1 MRNLYRHACILL
13 LVSFVGLVFPASSL
27 GVIYSFGLHPDKERL
42 VFEFPK
48 AIPVY
53 SLERTGRTGLKL
65 GLPRGF
71 TLDGAASRV
80 DLGGAVLVSKV
91 GAVRGGVEI
100 TLKTPSFGYV
110 SFALEERSKIVV
122 DIFRD
127 PLGARWKP
135 RVSKKSRTAAVTTEP
150 LSDEAPKT
158 PPKVVSKA
166 PSAPKEAPAP
176 GGLGPVPAAPEAKV
190 PSPPASLDREPRRKP
205 FYAVPYVFRGRVRQ
219 VGPDEAEI
227 LTGEKPLDTRPVS
240 QGPVAQ
246 RPAPAASEAF
256 PEAVPEAV
264 SEAAP
269 DKTQFAPSDK
279 LPDTY
284 VPRTDLRAVQVHKAP
299 ASEPGVPVVRSRVV
313 GPLERGVPEGA
324 PSFEFHGMAPPPP
337 PPSVGV
343 APETGE
349 PAVPPQKIAKG
360 VLPSLPEA
368 EPSVPAEGAA
378 LGEALEKEAAEE
390 GLSEEQIQNFQDI
403 LLAAQSAVVSGEY
416 DKALEQLQILLAA
429 QKLPKGMRE
438 EVLYS
443 KADVLYS
450 KNRGELSDHFD
461 EINGAYERAMN
472 FNLGSERVASALLR
486 RGVLNLRVGNIPEAT
501 AYFNLLRT
509 KYKNDINVPQSY
521 YYWGEY
527 YFDNGMYQ
535 EAADQFQYLVQV
547 HPESKFVRE
556 ASVSLARSLRKLG
569 YDKQAFQI
577 VDFIEKRWP
586 RFYIEYP
593 PLLRLLGDAAFA
605 TKRYDKARDDYWT
618 YYNIDPQGDDADIV
632 LARLG
637 DIYVETEKFSAAK
650 GIYEKAATDFPDR
663 EGGLVAKMR
672 LAEEGVYDRPT
683 IREMFSIFDKPFSMR
698 PSQIYNEIIEKYPES
713 GLAPLAQLKLAMWH
727 LWNKKHLD
735 ALKAVTDFQNKFSG
749 NDLSARSKQVGLK
762 AFDQVVSGLMEDEN
776 HAKVVELWNKYPF
789 VGEGWQDLTPETRLS
804 CALSF
809 WKKNKSRQA
818 LKLVLPFMREEQMPR
833 LSEMALSL
841 GLGIYVENRDWE
853 KVVDLGR
860 AAEEWNIDHD
870 HQRELRYAL
879 ALAHENLGEFDR
891 SRSLWLVLGNDRD
904 LDPQQRAYAL
914 FFLAQDALDKREL
927 KTAYDRAQDALSLLL
942 GTGKDK
948 VKIRGLLQILMDVA
962 EGTGRHREALQ
973 WAQDY
978 DGYLPQDDPG
988 RPAFQYRLAGLYKKM
1003 TNVGKW
1009 RSLLEDLRDR
1019 MPGSLYGRMAASD
1032 LQTHTLEQAAREYA
1046 PGGL

>member
-1 MRNLYRHACILL
+1 M
-13 LVSFVGLVFPASSL
+13 
-27 GVIYSFGLHPDKERL
+27 
-42 VFEFPK
+42 
-48 AIPVY
+48 
-53 SLERTGRTGLKL
+53 
-65 GLPRGF
+65 
-71 TLDGAASRV
+71 
-80 DLGGAVLVSKV
+80 SKV
-91 GAVRGGVEI
+91 SAVRGGVEI

-110 SFALEERSKIVV
+110 SFVLEERSKIVM

-135 RVSKKSRTAAVTTEP
+135 KRGERPRAVAAKTKA
-150 LSDEAPKT
+150 APKPET
-158 PPKVVSKA
+158 PKA
-166 PSAPKEAPAP
+166 PQKSVAEVPEASRETFELKEVPLYDEPAP
-176 GGLGPVPAAPEAKV
+176 RPPAPRPAAPRQEALSR
-190 PSPPASLDREPRRKP
+190 PTPLDQAPRRKP
-205 FYAVPYVFRGRVRQ
+205 FYAVPYVFRGQVRQ

-227 LTGEKPLDTRPVS
+227 LTGERTPDTRPAV
-240 QGPVAQ
+240 QEPVAQ
-246 RPAPAASEAF
+246 RPAYTP
-256 PEAVPEAV
+256 PEII
-264 SEAAP
+264 P
-269 DKTQFAPSDK
+269 DKAPPRTSDK
-279 LPDTY
+279 LPDISA
-284 VPRTDLRAVQVHKAP
+284 PRTDLRAVQVRKAP
-299 ASEPGVPVVRSRVV
+299 ASEPGVPVVRAKVL
-313 GPLERGVPEGA
+313 GPSDRGVPEGEA
-324 PSFEFHGMAPPPP
+324 SFRFHGMVPPPP
-337 PPSVGV
+337 PLSA
-343 APETGE
+343 APEPGE
-349 PAVPPQKIAKG
+349 PAGRPQKTAKG
-360 VLPSLPEA
+360 ILPSLPDIA
-368 EPSVPAEGAA
+368 PSVPA
-378 LGEALEKEAAEE
+378 KEAAPEEAVEEAAGE
-390 GLSEEQIQNFQDI
+390 GLSEEELQNFQDI
-403 LLAAQSAVVSGEY
+403 LLAAQSAIVSGEY
-416 DKALEQLQILLAA
+416 DKGLEQLQILLADK
-429 QKLPKGMRE
+429 KLPKGMRE

-450 KNRGELSDHFD
+450 KNRGELADHFD
-461 EINGAYERAMN
+461 AINGAYEKAMN

-486 RGVLNLRVGNIPEAT
+486 RGVLNLRVGNIPEAR

-605 TKRYDKARDDYWT
+605 MKKYDKARNDYWT
-618 YYNIDPQGDDADIV
+618 YYNIDPKGDDADIV

-637 DIYVETEKFSAAK
+637 DIYVQTEKFSAAK
-650 GIYEKAATDFPDR
+650 GIYEKAAVEFPDK

-683 IREMFSIFDKPFSMR
+683 IQEMFSIFDKPFSMG
-698 PSQIYNEIIEKYPES
+698 PAQIYNEIVEKYPES
-713 GLAPLAQLKLAMWH
+713 GLAPLAQLKLSMWH

-735 ALKAVTDFQNKFSG
+735 ALKAVTDFQNKFPG
-749 NDLSARSKQVGLK
+749 NDLSARSKQVGLS
-762 AFDQVVSGLMEDEN
+762 AFDQIVDGLMEDEN

-804 CALSF
+804 CGLSF
-809 WKKNKSRQA
+809 WKKNKSKQA
-818 LKLVLPFMREEQMPR
+818 LKLVLPFMRERQIPR

-841 GLGIYVENRDWE
+841 GLSIYVENRDWE

-860 AAEEWNIDHD
+860 AAEEWDVDEDHR
-870 HQRELRYAL
+870 RELRYAL
-879 ALAHENLGEFDR
+879 ALAYENLGEFDR
-891 SRSLWLVLGNDRD
+891 SRSLWLALGNDRG
-904 LDPQQRAYAL
+904 LAPQQRAYAL

-942 GTGKDK
+942 ETGEDK

-962 EGTGRHREALQ
+962 ESSGRYREALQ
-973 WAQDY
+973 WAQRY
-978 DGYLPQDDPG
+978 DGYLPGDDPG

-1032 LQTHTLEQAAREYA
+1032 LKTHTLEQAAREYA
-1046 PGGL
+1046 PSGL